1 MAATSPEGEKFYEET
16 KGAIFSSNNEGLMH
30 MGYLD
35 DGHMTTYY
43 PDSKGITKEEIG
55 AVSKWMGEKKL
66 LPVYFMTNDETSWLT
81 SSRKTPGSERPRR
94 ASSSS

>member
-1 MAATSPEGEKFYEET
+1 MFYKET

-30 MGYLD
+30 LGFLD

-55 AVSKWMGEKKL
+55 AVSKWMEEKNL
-66 LPVYFMTNDETSWLT
+66 LPVSLQLCSLNIF
-81 SSRKTPGSERPRR
+81 R
-94 ASSSS
+94 

>member
-1 MAATSPEGEKFYEET
+1 MAATSPEAEKYYKET

-30 MGYLD
+30 LGFLD

-55 AVSKWMGEKKL
+55 AVSKWMEEKHL
-66 LPVYFMTNDETSWLT
+66 LPVCLNRVLLKTFMTDL
-81 SSRKTPGSERPRR
+81 K
-94 ASSSS
+94 